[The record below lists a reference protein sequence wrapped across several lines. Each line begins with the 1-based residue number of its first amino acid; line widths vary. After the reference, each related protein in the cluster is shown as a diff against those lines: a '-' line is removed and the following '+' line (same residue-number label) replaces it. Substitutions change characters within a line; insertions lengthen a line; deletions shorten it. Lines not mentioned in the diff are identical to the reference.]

1 MTWAP
6 DLDWQANLD
15 RLLAERGQADWP
27 GGEPPRAMRSG
38 LLQAVV
44 SRDLLPPEE
53 QPRWHISLAHK
64 DRIPVWEELA
74 ACAHELRP
82 GVPFALGV
90 PPRSWWINV
99 HPHVLHLWELRD
111 WPLIE
116 QWKAERRG
124 DRPT

>member
-1 MTWAP
+1 MTWVP

-38 LLQAVV
+38 
-44 SRDLLPPEE
+44 
-53 QPRWHISLAHK
+53 WHIALAHR

-74 ACAHELRP
+74 ACAHDLRP